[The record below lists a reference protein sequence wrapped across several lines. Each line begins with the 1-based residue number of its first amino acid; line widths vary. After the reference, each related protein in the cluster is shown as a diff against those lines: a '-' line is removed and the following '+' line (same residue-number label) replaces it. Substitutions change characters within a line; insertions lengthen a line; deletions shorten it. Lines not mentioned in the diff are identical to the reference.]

1 VSLYTKRE
9 REKTSSLPP
18 DRVDPMLKEREVA
31 VKLRALIGSISAPIK
46 PIAVR
51 RGSYIPNM
59 AKYGEGRAE
68 RERDMMCNNVCVF
81 RLWAGCPD

>member
-1 VSLYTKRE
+1 
-9 REKTSSLPP
+9 
-18 DRVDPMLKEREVA
+18 MLKEWEVA

-81 RLWAGCPD
+81 